1 MKTPQMMNERMN
13 DMPNPILEY
22 STYKASTVV
31 GEVAVEGFEY
41 PNGKKVPKEGAPLQ
55 ELMARLGY
63 TGKRDVYDENDQV
76 TGTEGLEATGAQRLY
91 TLGEDGQL
99 QPYAF
104 ENWAEAVRF
113 MDAGNVLMVPE
124 ESTGKMFCMSA
135 QANEDGGFDYFA
147 MNEENLRAAR
157 AAQEKLPPRPTRL
170 QRVGDFFMKLFG
182 SRNQACKAYD
192 DAQPAR
198 EALAPVDKVG
208 AVMAA
213 KERTETQYVDDARV
227 AKEKEAA
234 RKRKAEVK
242 AAREADQAAAEK
254 NLKELPHIC
263 DYSAML
269 EYEEKCLRSLC
280 PDIAQDEQYKLYGR
294 VVAAAYVMAEK
305 KDLTIEQLMDVAA
318 GKPAGMGPEE
328 AALCQ
333 QKIDGLTDQIQ
344 SKTLPPEVYET
355 ASRRMSEMFLQ
366 CGDYLKPA
374 SITMALTLDKGL
386 NYTCNRC
393 KPAPRA
399 HLYRKDLLVDN
410 ARSIA
415 SLVED
420 AVAGQQCL
428 EKLAF
433 PSTYQPINDDTPT
446 MTPLFTLKYYGD
458 PKDPNVSA
466 KMTTPHD
473 LYRPEYACM
482 GMVAKATLE
491 MLAEKPAAERLGE
504 STALNGS
511 EESVFYEKTYDD
523 VVWRYGGWYNDTPV
537 FKESRTG
544 DPEKDM
550 AATLKNLK
558 GGMNSPMMR
567 ALLDAASKG
576 TYALG
581 STVENR
587 NLANTLSERLNRGQ
601 PKREQPQ
608 KKASNAIV
616 K

>member
-1 MKTPQMMNERMN
+1 MPRICEYAGVLNYVNNE
-13 DMPNPILEY
+13 LKSAY
-22 STYKASTVV
+22 HGKAS
-31 GEVAVEGFEY
+31 E
-41 PNGKKVPKEGAPLQ
+41 
-55 ELMARLGY
+55 M
-63 TGKRDVYDENDQV
+63 
-76 TGTEGLEATGAQRLY
+76 
-91 TLGEDGQL
+91 GQL
-99 QPYAF
+99 Y
-104 ENWAEAVRF
+104 
-113 MDAGNVLMVPE
+113 
-124 ESTGKMFCMSA
+124 S
-135 QANEDGGFDYFA
+135 
-147 MNEENLRAAR
+147 
-157 AAQEKLPPRPTRL
+157 
-170 QRVGDFFMKLFG
+170 RV
-182 SRNQACKAYD
+182 
-192 DAQPAR
+192 
-198 EALAPVDKVG
+198 
-208 AVMAA
+208 
-213 KERTETQYVDDARV
+213 
-227 AKEKEAA
+227 
-234 RKRKAEVK
+234 
-242 AAREADQAAAEK
+242 
-254 NLKELPHIC
+254 I
-263 DYSAML
+263 
-269 EYEEKCLRSLC
+269 
-280 PDIAQDEQYKLYGR
+280 
-294 VVAAAYVMAEK
+294 AAAYVMAEK

-318 GKPAGMGPEE
+318 GKPAGMGPE

-504 STALNGS
+504 STALMGS
-511 EESVFYEKTYDD
+511 EEGVFYEKTYDD

-608 KKASNAIV
+608 KTGPSPLV

>member
-1 MKTPQMMNERMN
+1 
-13 DMPNPILEY
+13 MPNPILEY

-76 TGTEGLEATGAQRLY
+76 TSTEDLETTGAQRLY

-99 QPYAF
+99 KPYAF

-113 MDAGNVLMVPE
+113 MDAGNVIMAPE

-157 AAQEKLPPRPTRL
+157 AAQAKLPPPPTTL

-213 KERTETQYVDDARV
+213 KERTEAQYVDDARV

-234 RKRKAEVK
+234 RQQRKREAEREAEVK

-269 EYEEKCLRSLC
+269 EYEEKYLRPLC
-280 PDIAQDEQYKLYGR
+280 PDIAQDEQYQLYGR

-305 KDLTIEQLMDVAA
+305 KDLTMEQLLDVAA
-318 GKPAGMGPEE
+318 GKPAGMSEE
-328 AALCQ
+328 ESKRVQ
-333 QKIDGLTDQIQ
+333 DKINTHMEEMKQRFPDECYDI
-344 SKTLPPEVYET
+344 
-355 ASRRMSEMFLQ
+355 ASQRMSELFLQ
-366 CGDYLKPA
+366 CGDYNTPTA
-374 SITMALTLDKGL
+374 MIMAAAISSGL
-386 NYTCNRC
+386 LYAKNYGHEDT
-393 KPAPRA
+393 P
-399 HLYRKDLLVDN
+399 LVKN
-410 ARSIA
+410 AKAIA
-415 SLVED
+415 DIVEY
-420 AVAGQQCL
+420 AEAGQQCV
-428 EKLAF
+428 EVLAH
-433 PSTYQPINDDTPT
+433 PASYV
-446 MTPLFTLKYYGD
+446 
-458 PKDPNVSA
+458 PKDEITPPLPVLFGGTGYRTNTVIYTPFDFYNPQYVCRGLLA
-466 KMTTPHD
+466 KEA
-473 LYRPEYACM
+473 LREF
-482 GMVAKATLE
+482 
-491 MLAEKPAAERLGE
+491 AEKPAEVRLKESIGPVDSPTYVNYERTISSPLH
-504 STALNGS
+504 
-511 EESVFYEKTYDD
+511 
-523 VVWRYGGWYNDTPV
+523 RYGYQYGSDTPEYQECCDD
-537 FKESRTG
+537 KNPKKSLEN
-544 DPEKDM
+544 
-550 AATLKNLK
+550 TLKNLK
-558 GGMNSPMMR
+558 GGMESPMM
-567 ALLDAASKG
+567 KG
-576 TYALG
+576 LVNTAQKEISLFF
-581 STVENR
+581 EEEKAM
-587 NLANTLSERLNRGQ
+587 ANALSERLNRSQ

>member
-1 MKTPQMMNERMN
+1 
-13 DMPNPILEY
+13 MPNPILEY

-76 TGTEGLEATGAQRLY
+76 TSTEDLETTGAQRLY

-99 QPYAF
+99 KPYAF

-269 EYEEKCLRSLC
+269 EYEEKSLRPLC

-305 KDLTIEQLMDVAA
+305 
-318 GKPAGMGPEE
+318 
-328 AALCQ
+328 
-333 QKIDGLTDQIQ
+333 
-344 SKTLPPEVYET
+344 
-355 ASRRMSEMFLQ
+355 
-366 CGDYLKPA
+366 
-374 SITMALTLDKGL
+374 
-386 NYTCNRC
+386 
-393 KPAPRA
+393 
-399 HLYRKDLLVDN
+399 
-410 ARSIA
+410 
-415 SLVED
+415 
-420 AVAGQQCL
+420 
-428 EKLAF
+428 
-433 PSTYQPINDDTPT
+433 
-446 MTPLFTLKYYGD
+446 
-458 PKDPNVSA
+458 
-466 KMTTPHD
+466 
-473 LYRPEYACM
+473 
-482 GMVAKATLE
+482 
-491 MLAEKPAAERLGE
+491 
-504 STALNGS
+504 
-511 EESVFYEKTYDD
+511 
-523 VVWRYGGWYNDTPV
+523 
-537 FKESRTG
+537 
-544 DPEKDM
+544 
-550 AATLKNLK
+550 
-558 GGMNSPMMR
+558 
-567 ALLDAASKG
+567 
-576 TYALG
+576 
-581 STVENR
+581 
-587 NLANTLSERLNRGQ
+587 
-601 PKREQPQ
+601 
-608 KKASNAIV
+608 
-616 K
+616 

>member
-1 MKTPQMMNERMN
+1 
-13 DMPNPILEY
+13 MPNPILEY

-76 TGTEGLEATGAQRLY
+76 TGTEDLETTGAQRLY

-99 QPYAF
+99 KPYAF

-113 MDAGNVLMVPE
+113 MDAGNVIMAPE

-234 RKRKAEVK
+234 RQRKAEVK

-269 EYEEKCLRSLC
+269 EYEEKSLRPLC

-305 KDLTIEQLMDVAA
+305 KDLTMEQLLDVAA
-318 GKPAGMGPEE
+318 GKHNGMREE
-328 AALCQ
+328 ELKSVQDEINTHMEEMKQRFPDECYD
-333 QKIDGLTDQIQ
+333 I
-344 SKTLPPEVYET
+344 
-355 ASRRMSEMFLQ
+355 ASQRMSELFLQ
-366 CGDYLKPA
+366 CGDYNTPTAMIMA
-374 SITMALTLDKGL
+374 SAISRGL
-386 NYTCNRC
+386 MYAQNYRHEDT
-393 KPAPRA
+393 P
-399 HLYRKDLLVDN
+399 LVKN
-410 ARSIA
+410 AKAIA
-415 SLVED
+415 DIVQYAE
-420 AVAGQQCL
+420 VGQQCV
-428 EKLAF
+428 EVLAH
-433 PSTYQPINDDTPT
+433 PASYV
-446 MTPLFTLKYYGD
+446 
-458 PKDPNVSA
+458 PKDEITPPLPVLFGGTGYRTSTIVYTPFDFYNPQYVCRGLLA
-466 KMTTPHD
+466 KEA
-473 LYRPEYACM
+473 LREF
-482 GMVAKATLE
+482 
-491 MLAEKPAAERLGE
+491 AEKPAEERL
-504 STALNGS
+504 
-511 EESVFYEKTYDD
+511 
-523 VVWRYGGWYNDTPV
+523 
-537 FKESRTG
+537 KESIG
-544 DPEKDM
+544 PVD
-550 AATLKNLK
+550 
-558 GGMNSPMMR
+558 SP
-567 ALLDAASKG
+567 
-576 TYALG
+576 TY
-581 STVENR
+581 VNY
-587 NLANTLSERLNRGQ
+587 
-601 PKREQPQ
+601 
-608 KKASNAIV
+608 
-616 K
+616 

>member
-1 MKTPQMMNERMN
+1 
-13 DMPNPILEY
+13 MPNPILEY

-76 TGTEGLEATGAQRLY
+76 TGTEDLETTGAQRLY

-99 QPYAF
+99 KPYAF

-234 RKRKAEVK
+234 RQQRKREAEREAERK
-242 AAREADQAAAEK
+242 AAREKAQKRDRAIAMENWKDMPRICEYAGVLNYVNNE
-254 NLKELPHIC
+254 LKSAYHGKASEMGQL
-263 DYSAML
+263 YS
-269 EYEEKCLRSLC
+269 
-280 PDIAQDEQYKLYGR
+280 R
-294 VVAAAYVMAEK
+294 VIAAAYVMAEK

-318 GKPAGMGPEE
+318 RKPAGMGPEE

-504 STALNGS
+504 STALKGS
-511 EESVFYEKTYDD
+511 EEGVFYEKTYDD

>member
-1 MKTPQMMNERMN
+1 MVRVPLLHMPRICEYAGVLNYVNNE
-13 DMPNPILEY
+13 LKSAY
-22 STYKASTVV
+22 HGKAS
-31 GEVAVEGFEY
+31 E
-41 PNGKKVPKEGAPLQ
+41 
-55 ELMARLGY
+55 M
-63 TGKRDVYDENDQV
+63 
-76 TGTEGLEATGAQRLY
+76 
-91 TLGEDGQL
+91 GQL
-99 QPYAF
+99 Y
-104 ENWAEAVRF
+104 
-113 MDAGNVLMVPE
+113 
-124 ESTGKMFCMSA
+124 S
-135 QANEDGGFDYFA
+135 
-147 MNEENLRAAR
+147 
-157 AAQEKLPPRPTRL
+157 
-170 QRVGDFFMKLFG
+170 RV
-182 SRNQACKAYD
+182 
-192 DAQPAR
+192 
-198 EALAPVDKVG
+198 
-208 AVMAA
+208 
-213 KERTETQYVDDARV
+213 
-227 AKEKEAA
+227 
-234 RKRKAEVK
+234 
-242 AAREADQAAAEK
+242 
-254 NLKELPHIC
+254 I
-263 DYSAML
+263 
-269 EYEEKCLRSLC
+269 
-280 PDIAQDEQYKLYGR
+280 
-294 VVAAAYVMAEK
+294 AAAYVMAEK

-318 GKPAGMGPEE
+318 RKPAGMGPEE

-504 STALNGS
+504 STALKGS
-511 EESVFYEKTYDD
+511 EEGVFYEKTYDD
-523 VVWRYGGWYNDTPV
+523 VVWRYGRWYNDTPV